1 MLAHEQ
7 DAIGAIRL
15 YIYSIDPKYPQVNT
29 FQNICAVLSRN
40 FKVLSVKLLEARVNF
55 CYTERRGNMPHIGQV
70 VRRMR
75 DAAGLSG
82 NDVEKRTRGKLKQS
96 WLASLETGGIA
107 NPPESKLQL
116 LARVLDTS
124 VTEIYRLAGRIEI
137 PATGLFPDED
147 ELVRIY
153 RSASPSDREKI
164 RYIMRAFADADAQV
178 TANESDAEAEPDAE
192 STERKGAAA

>member
-1 MLAHEQ
+1 
-7 DAIGAIRL
+7 
-15 YIYSIDPKYPQVNT
+15 
-29 FQNICAVLSRN
+29 
-40 FKVLSVKLLEARVNF
+40 
-55 CYTERRGNMPHIGQV
+55 MPHIGQV

-192 STERKGAAA
+192 TTERKGAAA